1 MELTTDTVAVVTGGG
16 SGIGLALANRFARSG
31 CKVVLADVQE
41 DALADAAE
49 QISAHGVEVLTVRTD
64 VSKQNDVEALAA
76 ATMERLG
83 AVHVVCNNAGVGGG
97 GDPWVGPIESW
108 EWTFGVN
115 MWGVVH
121 GVRAFLPRIV
131 MSGGGHIVN
140 TASIAGVFPGMTAA
154 PYDASKHAVV
164 GMTESLH
171 NSLREGALPVG
182 VSCLCPGWVRTGIM
196 DSDRNWPGELGALPD
211 RDPAREI
218 ATNYVRRAVDEG
230 MPPAAVADLV
240 LDAVR
245 SGRYWVFPQPEF
257 LELAIRRFHDIEAGI
272 DPIAP
277 EHVPGLPPRSQMMA
291 EVMAAMMPAEPP
303 ADSAA
308 RPA

>member
-1 MELTTDTVAVVTGGG
+1 MELGPDRVAVVTGAA
-16 SGIGLALANRFARSG
+16 SGIGLALANAFAEAG
-31 CKVVLADVQE
+31 CAVVLADVQA
-41 DALADAAE
+41 DPLATAAAE
-49 QISAHGVEVLTVRTD
+49 VSALGVDTLAVVTD
-64 VSKQNDVEALAA
+64 VSKPDQVEALAA
-76 ATMERLG
+76 ETVERFG
-83 AVHVVCNNAGVGGG
+83 AVHVVCNNAGVGGA
-97 GDPWVGPIESW
+97 GDAWVGPIESW
-108 EWTFGVN
+108 EWVMGVN
-115 MWGVVH
+115 FWGVVH